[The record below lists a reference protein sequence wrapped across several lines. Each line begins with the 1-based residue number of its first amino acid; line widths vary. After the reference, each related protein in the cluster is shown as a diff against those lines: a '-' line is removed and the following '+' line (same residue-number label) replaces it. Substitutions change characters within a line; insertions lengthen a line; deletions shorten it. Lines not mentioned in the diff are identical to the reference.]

1 MAAVTASNKTS
12 CEIVF
17 RDLRA
22 TLNTVIETG
31 KQTDSPKI
39 EAARDVILALE
50 NMKNAFSFNNIF
62 SKEETKIDRI
72 DQDRLAT
79 LRGMVTA
86 SQSDNNEVLL
96 NIPARMQALI
106 SALGLPQWRPCLTG
120 VNPQYVTVIGNEFT
134 VSFSGKFKYAADA
147 QYVPFLTLPGQ
158 RQFNPIKATT
168 DCLTFRVTYIFKDAT
183 NDKRGLVAATL
194 TVPFKNEL
202 MPKDRRVF
210 TYNILLGALPLAP
223 AKNIKV
229 TYSWTVIQP
238 GIATPYL
245 SPLTIHDGKDLPA
258 SISNEKKVHFLA
270 SEGSHINKE
279 IVEVISS
286 PEHTRGRH
294 ESAIIEKTDTYVAV
308 KLRVENEENQV
319 SSVGLRVKF
328 DEIPQIKVVQ
338 TSEPE
343 EVVLRWGQE
352 KELQQ
357 KNFKVEYD
365 SSDGRH
371 FVITGVDNTKP
382 YLKVVDRNGKHFLI
396 AEAPKDL

>member
-1 MAAVTASNKTS
+1 MAAASMNKTS

-17 RDLRA
+17 RDLKA
-22 TLNTVIETG
+22 TLNTVIEMG

-50 NMKNAFSFNNIF
+50 NMKNAFSYNNIL
-62 SKEETKIDRI
+62 SKEETKVDRI
-72 DQDRLAT
+72 DQERLTT
-79 LRGMVTA
+79 LRGMVTD

-96 NIPARMQALI
+96 NIPVRMQKLI
-106 SALGLPQWRPCLTG
+106 SSLGLPLWRPCLTG
-120 VNPQYVTVIGNEFT
+120 VNPQYGAAVNGSEFT
-134 VSFSGKFKYAADA
+134 VSFSGKFKYATDA

-158 RQFNPIKATT
+158 RQFNPVKATA
-168 DCLTFRVTYIFKDAT
+168 DCLTFRVTYTFKDVT

-194 TVPFKNEL
+194 TVPFENEL
-202 MPKDRRVF
+202 KRNDRRVSI
-210 TYNILLGALPLAP
+210 YNILLGALPLAP

-238 GIATPYL
+238 GVATPYL

-258 SISNEKKVHFLA
+258 SVSNEKKIHFFA

-279 IVEVISS
+279 TVEVISS

-294 ESAIIEKTDTYVAV
+294 ESAIIETTDTYVAV
-308 KLRVENEENQV
+308 KLKVENEENQF

-328 DEIPQIKVVQ
+328 DEIPQIKVEQ
-338 TSEPE
+338 TSKPE

-357 KNFKVEYD
+357 KSFKVEYD

-371 FVITGVDNTKP
+371 FVITGADSTKP
-382 YLKVVDRNGKHFLI
+382 YLKVVERNGKFFLV